1 MKKYKLEITTFI
13 AGATGMIV
21 ELVASRILS
30 PYLGSSNLIWT
41 CIIGM
46 MLAFM
51 SIGYFIGG
59 KISDKYPKMN
69 LLSLFILDASI
80 FISIIPLIE
89 VYAIEP
95 LSKKNISLPIIAIIC
110 STITFG
116 IPSLL
121 LATASPFAV
130 KLKEKDEK
138 QIGQVSGKM
147 SAISTI
153 GSIFGTFLAGFIL
166 IPKLGVKNIILMIV
180 VILNILSFILQEEK
194 NIKYI
199 IKSIIILLILVAV
212 VFLGKKLFYQK
223 YQDMIL
229 DTDSEYS
236 RIWIRK
242 LVNDSGKEYN
252 TLEVDLGLESIANN
266 EKKLTS
272 EYLKYYDLFDY
283 YQENTDNV
291 LLIGGAAYTYPSY
304 YLENFKEKKIDVV
317 EIDPKMTEL
326 AQKYFNLDI
335 NNSNLTIYHE
345 DGRRF
350 LNTSNNKYDCILV
363 DAFKGL
369 NVPFQLTTVEA
380 LENEKRLLNDDGI
393 IISNIFSALE
403 GENSKFL
410 RNEYTTYKKIFDNVK
425 IFKVDLGSDDN
436 TEMQNYILVAFNGK
450 QIENPEKFEKY
461 AKLLSTEM
469 TEIDIS
475 GEVLTDD
482 LCDVGI

>member
-199 IKSIIILLILVAV
+199 IKSIIIILILVAV

-252 TLEVDLGLESIANN
+252 TLEVDLGLESIASN

-425 IFKVDLGSDDN
+425 VFKVDLGSDDN

-469 TEIDIS
+469 TEIDID

>member
-212 VFLGKKLFYQK
+212 VLLGKKLFYQK

-252 TLEVDLGLESIANN
+252 TLEVDLGLESIASN

-425 IFKVDLGSDDN
+425 VFKVDLGSDDN

>member
-13 AGATGMIV
+13 AGAAGMIV

-180 VILNILSFILQEEK
+180 VILNILSFILQEDK

-252 TLEVDLGLESIANN
+252 TLEVDLGLESIASN

-291 LLIGGAAYTYPSY
+291 LLLGGAAYTYPSY

-403 GENSKFL
+403 GENCKFL
-410 RNEYTTYKKIFDNVK
+410 RNEYTTYKKIFGNVK

-469 TEIDIS
+469 TEIDIG

>member
-51 SIGYFIGG
+51 SIGYFTGG

-212 VFLGKKLFYQK
+212 VLLGKKLFYQK

-252 TLEVDLGLESIANN
+252 TLEVDLGLESIASN

-425 IFKVDLGSDDN
+425 VFKVDLGSDDN

>member
-180 VILNILSFILQEEK
+180 VILNILSFILQEDK
-194 NIKYI
+194 SIKYI
-199 IKSIIILLILVAV
+199 IKSIIILLILVTV
-212 VFLGKKLFYQK
+212 VLLGKKLFYQK

-252 TLEVDLGLESIANN
+252 TLEVDLGLESIASN

-326 AQKYFNLDI
+326 AQEYFNLDI
-335 NNSNLTIYHE
+335 NNPNLTIYHE

-410 RNEYTTYKKIFDNVK
+410 RNEYTTYKKIFGNVK

-436 TEMQNYILVAFNGK
+436 TEMQNYILVAFNGN

-469 TEIDIS
+469 TEIDID

>member
-80 FISIIPLIE
+80 FVSIIPLIE

-212 VFLGKKLFYQK
+212 VLLGKKLFYQK

-252 TLEVDLGLESIANN
+252 TLEVDLGLESIASN

-425 IFKVDLGSDDN
+425 VFKVDLGSDDN

-469 TEIDIS
+469 TEIDID

>member
-212 VFLGKKLFYQK
+212 VLLGKKLFYQK

-252 TLEVDLGLESIANN
+252 TLEVDLGLESIASN

-283 YQENTDNV
+283 YQKNTDNV

-425 IFKVDLGSDDN
+425 VFKVDLGSDDN

-469 TEIDIS
+469 TEIDIG